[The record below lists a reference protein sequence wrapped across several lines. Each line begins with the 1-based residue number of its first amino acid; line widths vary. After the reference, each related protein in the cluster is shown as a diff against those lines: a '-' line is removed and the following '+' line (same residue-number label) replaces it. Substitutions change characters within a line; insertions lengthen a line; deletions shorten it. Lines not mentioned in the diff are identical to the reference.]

1 MKRKPRV
8 VYSARVTPAIR
19 AKCVLGSVSENKL
32 EPTVEIPKEGGG
44 GEMKPV
50 MPWTCARTNSAGSLT
65 QTPNTV
71 RLKMPHPSVKE
82 RFTQVSLLTAV
93 DFALKQKSHQQLSGV
108 SASPNRVFCEVSGL
122 TA

>member
-32 EPTVEIPKEGGG
+32 EPTSACGDPQRGGG
-44 GEMKPV
+44 GWGGNEASYALDM
-50 MPWTCARTNSAGSLT
+50 CS
-65 QTPNTV
+65 
-71 RLKMPHPSVKE
+71 H
-82 RFTQVSLLTAV
+82 F

>member
-8 VYSARVTPAIR
+8 VYSAHVTPAIR

-44 GEMKPV
+44 GWGLGNEASYALDM
-50 MPWTCARTNSAGSLT
+50 CS
-65 QTPNTV
+65 
-71 RLKMPHPSVKE
+71 H
-82 RFTQVSLLTAV
+82 F